1 MKAGDRSIQSQIV
14 KRRCLQSQILKKKKK
29 RERDNYFLVS
39 SNFLGV
45 TLKGALMKDKSTK
58 IASFAC

>member
-1 MKAGDRSIQSQIV
+1 MFAEPDFKE
-14 KRRCLQSQILKKKKK
+14 KKK
-29 RERDNYFLVS
+29 RDIYFLVS

-58 IASFAC
+58 MGSFAC